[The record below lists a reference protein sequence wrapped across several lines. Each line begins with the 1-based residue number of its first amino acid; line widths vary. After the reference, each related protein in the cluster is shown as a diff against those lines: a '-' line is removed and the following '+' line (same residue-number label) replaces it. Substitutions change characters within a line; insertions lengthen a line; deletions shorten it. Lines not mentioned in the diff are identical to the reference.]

1 MNRKLFL
8 RLLVGSVAMLCA
20 HAAFGKTVKIDAGDS
35 AYSGYA
41 AINQA
46 NVSQEAEHRINA
58 GWAAWGRYTSLNGI
72 FSLPKGSLI
81 ELTYTDGSKETLLVS
96 CTNSQ
101 MCVQPVPGTQKP
113 APAKSGGGGGSGG
126 VDVGG
131 GDFGGGQCSVRPRTG
146 TACTE
151 ANGIRRCER
160 FEDSM
165 VDCGFG

>member
-1 MNRKLFL
+1 VNRKFL
-8 RLLVGSVAMLCA
+8 LKLTVGSIAMLCA

-81 ELTYTDGSKETLLVS
+81 ELTYIDGSKETLLVS

-113 APAKSGGGGGSGG
+113 APAKSGGSGGGGRPASGGGSGG
-126 VDVGG
+126 GYVGG
-131 GDFGGGQCSVRPRTG
+131 SGCFGNCTG
-146 TACTE
+146 VVTVGPFQQ
-151 ANGIRRCER
+151 NER
-160 FEDSM
+160 
-165 VDCGFG
+165 